1 MSAVKNWLEER
12 NQALARIRTLLAEE
26 DHETDPDAIE
36 TLDAEI
42 NALLDRLYGIDNP
55 KETE

>member
-12 NQALARIRTLLAEE
+12 DQALARIRTLLAEE
-26 DHETDPDAIE
+26 DHETDPDAVE

-42 NALLDRLYGIDNP
+42 HALLDRLYEIDNP

>member
-12 NQALARIRTLLAEE
+12 DQALARIRTLLAEE
-26 DHETDPDAIE
+26 DHETDPVAIE

-42 NALLDRLYGIDNP
+42 HALLDRLYEIDNP

>member
-26 DHETDPDAIE
+26 DHEADPDAIE

-42 NALLDRLYGIDNP
+42 HALLGRLYEIDNP
-55 KETE
+55 KETK